1 MNLSPVIILYHHGT
15 TILSPWEIFHF
26 YSSLHSGHY
35 LQAVAV
41 EEIKSELLSKL
52 IYKTIGRY
60 ITLKDAHAFRHV
72 YIDMKSYGKNKRTH
86 NMYNRFT
93 P

>member
-52 IYKTIGRY
+52 IYKTIGWY
-60 ITLKDAHAFRHV
+60 ITTKDAHAFMHV
-72 YIDMKSYGKNKRTH
+72 YIDTEIIRKKQKDAQYVQ
-86 NMYNRFT
+86 
-93 P
+93 